1 MIKEMG
7 TGFNSVRKAFE
18 RLEKLTGKCGDD
30 FGHRDLAGTFEDFV
44 GSWEINREKLTDE
57 VKALAKLAN
66 DAAKVYEDIDHA
78 LAGAIRGA
86 QKPKTPKKGEVG
98 VSVRPRDW
106 HPVADSDPVPGDPE
120 QVAALGQQ
128 LRRTAE
134 ELDRQIKNLR
144 AVAEVD
150 AWDSKAG

>member
-1 MIKEMG
+1 M
-7 TGFNSVRKAFE
+7 
-18 RLEKLTGKCGDD
+18 
-30 FGHRDLAGTFEDFV
+30 
-44 GSWEINREKLTDE
+44 
-57 VKALAKLAN
+57 
-66 DAAKVYEDIDHA
+66 
-78 LAGAIRGA
+78 
-86 QKPKTPKKGEVG
+86 
-98 VSVRPRDW
+98 SVRPCDW

-134 ELDRQIKNLR
+134 ELDWQIKNLK